1 MNTALS
7 KALFASVALTLGA
20 TAANHLYPETR
31 WPNYAPVNHA
41 YGMSLDCGPGP
52 SVLVV
57 GASVVYGVGASSTDH
72 EWWVLA
78 CRELGGYWYN
88 AAGGGNLSENE
99 VSQIAWNPGFDR
111 VIVLDGAND
120 LVLGLSPQIPGQ
132 IEKRLP
138 RWWQNVAKMRELRPD
153 MFHVLQPEPFGIPS
167 ANTSGHEDELRA
179 IYAQM
184 ALWVDL
190 DLSNANV
197 DYLDLVHFGDRGH
210 RIVADAIV
218 ERLR

>member
-1 MNTALS
+1 MNTSLP
-7 KALFASVALTLGA
+7 KLLFVAAAVTAASY
-20 TAANHLYPETR
+20 AANHLYPETK
-31 WPNYAPVNHA
+31 WPNYAPVNH
-41 YGMSLDCGPGP
+41 GPGESRDCGPGP
-52 SVLVV
+52 STLVV
-57 GASVVYGVGASSTDH
+57 GASVAYGVGASDTDH
-72 EWWVLA
+72 EWWAIA

-88 AAGGGNLSENE
+88 AAGGGNLSEHE
-99 VSQIAWNPGFDR
+99 VAQIAGNPGFDR

-138 RWWQNVAKMRELRPD
+138 RWWRNVAQMRTLRPD
-153 MFHVLQPEPFGIPS
+153 MFHVLQPAPFGMPS
-167 ANTSGHEDELRA
+167 ANTTGHEGELRA

-184 ALWVDL
+184 AMWVDL
-190 DLSNANV
+190 DLSDANV
-197 DYLDLVHFGDRGH
+197 DYLDLVHFGDRGQ

>member
-1 MNTALS
+1 MNTTLS

-52 SVLVV
+52 STLVV
-57 GASVVYGVGASSTDH
+57 GASVAYGVGASSTEH

-78 CRELGGYWYN
+78 CHALGGYWYN
-88 AAGGGNLSENE
+88 AAGGGNESPHE
-99 VSQIAWNPGFDR
+99 VQQIASNPGFDR

-138 RWWQNVAKMRELRPD
+138 RWWRNVAQMRQLRPD
-153 MFHVLQPEPFGIPS
+153 MLHVLQPAPFGMKS
-167 ANTSGHEDELRA
+167 ANTTGHEDELRA

-184 ALWVDL
+184 AYWVDL
-190 DLSNANV
+190 DLSELPV
-197 DYLDLVHFGDRGH
+197 DYLDLVHFGDAGH
-210 RIVADAIV
+210 AKVAAAIV
-218 ERLR
+218 ERMR